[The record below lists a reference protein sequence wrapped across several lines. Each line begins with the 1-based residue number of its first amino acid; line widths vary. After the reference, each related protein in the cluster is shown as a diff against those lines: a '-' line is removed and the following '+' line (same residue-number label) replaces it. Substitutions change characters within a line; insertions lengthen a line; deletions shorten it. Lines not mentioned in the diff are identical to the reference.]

1 MTDTSKPID
10 FLWFIPTS
18 GDGSYLGSAD
28 LNRDTDIGYLTQ
40 IAQAVDRLGFSG
52 VLLPT
57 GVSCEE
63 SFVTAAAL
71 ATQTQKLKFLVAVR
85 PGTASPAYYARL
97 ASTLDRISHGRLLLN
112 IVVGGSPSELAGDG
126 IFLKHDERYDH
137 ANEFFDVFEELM
149 AKGTSTLDGKFIKA
163 TGARLALP
171 PVQSPRPPLYFGG
184 SSDAGID
191 FAVGRVD
198 KYLTWGEPPAQVA
211 EKVEKVR
218 AAAKRT
224 GRDVSFG
231 IRLHFIV
238 RETDDEAW
246 AAADRLISQLD
257 DDTIREAQERFVKE
271 SDSVGQKRMA
281 ALHGGRRDNLEVSP
295 NLWAGVGLVRA
306 GAGTALVG
314 SPKTIAARLREYQEI
329 GIETVIGSGYP
340 HLEEAYRVSELLFPE
355 LGLGRELQRGSF
367 DVEFGKRQVF
377 GGGSHGGNLKV
388 VSGS

>member
-1 MTDTSKPID
+1 MTSTHDPIN

-18 GDGSYLGSAD
+18 GDGAYLGSNE
-28 LNRDTDIGYLTQ
+28 LNRAPDFGYLTQ
-40 IAQAVDRLGFSG
+40 IAQAADRLGYSG

-57 GVSCEE
+57 GVACEE

-71 ATQTQKLKFLVAVR
+71 ATKTEKLQFLVAIR

-97 ASTLDRISHGRLLLN
+97 ATTLDRISNGRLLLN
-112 IVVGGSPSELAGDG
+112 IVVGGSPGELAGDG
-126 IFLKHDERYDH
+126 INLAHDERYAH
-137 ANEFFDVFEELM
+137 ADEFFTVFEELLE
-149 AKGTSTLDGKFIKA
+149 KGVASYDGKYIKA
-163 TGARLALP
+163 TNAKLGFP
-171 PVQSPRPPLYFGG
+171 SVQTPRPPLYFGG

-191 FAVGRVD
+191 FSVGRVD

-211 EKVEKVR
+211 EKVQKVR
-218 AAAKRT
+218 AAAADK
-224 GRDVSFG
+224 GREVSFG

-238 RETDDEAW
+238 RETDEEAW

-257 DDTIREAQERFVKE
+257 DETIREAQERFVKE

-281 ALHGGRRDNLEVSP
+281 ALHGGRRDKLEVSP

-314 SPKTIAARLREYQEI
+314 SPKTVAARLREYQDV
-329 GIETVIGSGYP
+329 GIDTVIGSGYP
-340 HLEEAYRVSELLFPE
+340 HLEEAYRVAELLFPE
-355 LGLGRELQRGSF
+355 LGITRQEQRHGFQS
-367 DVEFGKRQVF
+367 DFGKRQVF

>member
-1 MTDTSKPID
+1 MTAKPID

-18 GDGSYLGSAD
+18 GDGAYLGSSDQTRAPE
-28 LNRDTDIGYLTQ
+28 IGYMTQ
-40 IAQAVDRLGFSG
+40 IAQAADRLGFSG

-57 GVSCEE
+57 GVACEE

-71 ATQTQKLKFLVAVR
+71 SQHTEKLKFLVAIR

-97 ASTLDRISHGRLLLN
+97 ATTLDRVSNGRVLLN
-112 IVVGGSPSELAGDG
+112 IVVGGSPAELAGDG
-126 IFLKHDERYDH
+126 IFLPHDERYDH
-137 ANEFFDVFEELM
+137 ANEFFDVWEELLE
-149 AKGTSTLDGKFIKA
+149 KGVASIDGKHIKA
-163 TGARLALP
+163 TNARLGFP
-171 PVQSPRPPLYFGG
+171 SYQNPRPPLYFGG

-198 KYLTWGEPPAQVA
+198 KYLTWGEPPAQVG
-211 EKVEKVR
+211 EKIERVR
-218 AAAKRT
+218 AAAAKA
-224 GRDVSFG
+224 GREVSFG

-238 RETDDEAW
+238 RETDEEAW
-246 AAADRLISQLD
+246 AAADRLISKLD
-257 DDTIREAQERFVKE
+257 DATIEEAQLRFAKE
-271 SDSVGQKRMA
+271 SDSVGQARMA
-281 ALHGGRRDNLEVSP
+281 ALHGGRRDKLEVSP

-314 SPKTIAARLREYQEI
+314 SPKTVAARLREYQEL

-340 HLEEAYRVSELLFPE
+340 HLEEAYRVAELLFPE
-355 LGLGRELQRGSF
+355 LGLEQPEQRHGF
-367 DVEFGKRQVF
+367 RTDFGNKQVF